1 MQYEVKDQS
10 AVEKMAKKVLG
21 AFFDAVKKV
30 IDRFS
35 AKKAQS
41 ARMVPGTFFNR
52 NWKRVLG
59 IVMLAAIGLLS
70 ILIYWNSHLYYRALK
85 TEDEGEK
92 IRLLEKAGRVY
103 SLNELVYHELGKLYF
118 ERGVKN
124 LNDVVQM
131 AGNIQRAVRSYER
144 SIRLDPASKYTHF
157 NYAQAVQYMGYIP
170 ESSRSDA
177 AGGSGDASMG
187 ASLYSEVFEEYRKAA
202 LLAGHNSQIYFEV
215 GRIFL
220 SQWSVLSEEDKE
232 FALDFLRRV
241 MERKDSARLRS
252 LMYNWEM
259 NVKDYD
265 VIDAVIPEDIQMYRM
280 YAKFLGEKS
289 LSREERQRYL
299 AKVDFLEFERAKNE
313 YSLGEN
319 AFLYLKVKDAFK
331 YYQSF
336 VNGIGRIRFYQDLTG
351 EKQIDDAGLDEML
364 KSAYLKLAKCR
375 IAEGRPLSEVEGYL
389 RKYLEMEKSTSVCGE
404 LESYLR
410 KRGLIKEK
418 LGAEFDDLGQLAF
431 EALLYFKQ
439 SRYREIMRVWELME
453 KSFVVVPDENKKDY
467 VEFLMIVGNSY
478 QKVDFI
484 YNAEEVYKQALEI
497 EPKNL
502 NVLLRLR
509 VNYERLNEE
518 KNLREV
524 NKKIDG
530 ILSLREDAV
539 RRPLIRKGRT
549 FSKDLVL
556 DGKDAVLELHFKGDW
571 EEGKVRIG
579 ARGAEMERGVRSDEA
594 GAREAVGFVDDA
606 KTKGSIAV
614 VANKDAIWMAAET
627 APLITIVFNG
637 RVVWEDYLKDENG
650 VVSVRLD
657 TKIGSNRLTVTPLS
671 RDVELVS
678 LNWDAVSSM

>member
-1 MQYEVKDQS
+1 MQS
-10 AVEKMAKKVLG
+10 AVKKL
-21 AFFDAVKKV
+21 VKKV
-30 IDRFS
+30 IGKFS
-35 AKKAQS
+35 IKKVQS
-41 ARMVPGTFFNR
+41 GKNVPGAFFNK
-52 NWKRVLG
+52 NWKRALG
-59 IVMLAAIGLLS
+59 IVMLAAAAVLS
-70 ILIYWNSHLYYRALK
+70 ILIYWNSHLYYSAVK
-85 TEDEGEK
+85 NEDEGEK

-103 SLNELVYHELGKLYF
+103 SLNELVYYKLGEAYF
-118 ERGVKN
+118 ERGVKS
-124 LNDVVQM
+124 LDDSVQM

-177 AGGSGDASMG
+177 AGGSGDASVDR
-187 ASLYSEVFEEYRKAA
+187 SLYSKVFEEYRKAA

-220 SQWSVLSEEDKE
+220 SQWPVLSEDDRE
-232 FALDFLRRV
+232 FAIDFLRRV
-241 MERKDSARLRS
+241 MESKDRARLRS
-252 LMYNWEM
+252 LMHNWEM
-259 NVKDYD
+259 NVRDYD
-265 VIDAVIPEDIQMYRM
+265 IIDAVIPEDIQMYTM

-289 LSREERQRYL
+289 LSRDERRKYM
-299 AKVDFLEFERAKNE
+299 AKIDFLEYERAKNE

-331 YYQSF
+331 HYQSF
-336 VNGIGRIRFYQDLTG
+336 VNGIGRIRFYQDLIG
-351 EKQIDDAGLDEML
+351 EKQIDGVGLDEML

-375 IAEGRPLSEVEGYL
+375 IAEGRPLSGEVEGYL
-389 RKYLEMEKSTSVCGE
+389 HKYLEMEKSTSVCGE

-418 LGAEFDDLGQLAF
+418 LGAGFDDLGQLAF

-467 VEFLMIVGNSY
+467 VEFLRIVGNSY

-484 YNAEEVYKQALEI
+484 YNAEEVYKKALEI
-497 EPKNL
+497 EPENL

-518 KNLREV
+518 DNLEEV

-530 ILSLREDAV
+530 ILSLREDAL

-556 DGKDAVLELHFKGDW
+556 DGRDTVLGLHFKPNW
-571 EEGKVRIG
+571 E
-579 ARGAEMERGVRSDEA
+579 
-594 GAREAVGFVDDA
+594 
-606 KTKGSIAV
+606 
-614 VANKDAIWMAAET
+614 AET
-627 APLITIVFNG
+627 APLIVIVFNG
-637 RVVWEDYLKDENG
+637 RVVWEDYLKDESG

-657 TKIGSNRLTVTPLS
+657 TKIGSNRLTVTPLN

-678 LNWDAVSSM
+678 LNWNVVSSMQ

>member
-1 MQYEVKDQS
+1 MQYEVK
-10 AVEKMAKKVLG
+10 KL
-21 AFFDAVKKV
+21 VKKV
-30 IDRFS
+30 IGEFS
-35 AKKAQS
+35 IKKVQS
-41 ARMVPGTFFNR
+41 GKNVLGTSFNK

-59 IVMLAAIGLLS
+59 IGVLAAAAVLS
-70 ILIYWNSHLYYRALK
+70 ILIYWNSHLYYRAVK
-85 TEDEGEK
+85 TEDEGQK
-92 IRLLEKAGRVY
+92 IRLLEKAGRAY
-103 SLNELVYHELGKLYF
+103 SLNELVYYEMGKLYF
-118 ERGVKN
+118 ERGVKS
-124 LNDVVQM
+124 LDDSVQM
-131 AGNIQRAVRSYER
+131 AGNIKKAARSYER
-144 SIRLDPASKYTHF
+144 SIRLDPASKYAHF

-170 ESSRSDA
+170 ESTHSDA
-177 AGGSGDASMG
+177 AGGSGDASAG
-187 ASLYSEVFEEYRKAA
+187 RNLYSKVFEEYRKAA

-220 SQWSVLSEEDKE
+220 SQWQILSEEDKE

-241 MERKDSARLRS
+241 MESKNGVRLQS
-252 LMYNWEM
+252 LMHNWEM
-259 NVKDYD
+259 NVRDYD
-265 VIDAVIPEDIQMYRM
+265 VIDAVIPEDIQMYGM

-299 AKVDFLEFERAKNE
+299 AKVDFLEFKKAKNE

-331 YYQSF
+331 HYQSF
-336 VNGIGRIRFYQDLTG
+336 VNGVGRIRFYQDFIG
-351 EKQIDDAGLDEML
+351 EKQIDGAGLDEML

-375 IAEGRPLSEVEGYL
+375 IAEGRPLKEVEGYL

-467 VEFLMIVGNSY
+467 VEFLRIVGDSY

-484 YNAEEVYKQALEI
+484 YNAEEVYKKALEI
-497 EPKNL
+497 EPENL
-502 NVLLRLR
+502 RVLLRLR

-518 KNLREV
+518 DNLKEM

-530 ILSLREDAV
+530 ILSLREDVV

-549 FSKDLVL
+549 FSKDLIL
-556 DGKDAVLELHFKGDW
+556 DGRDTVFELHFKRDW
-571 EEGKVRIG
+571 EAGKVRIG
-579 ARGAEMERGVRSDEA
+579 TRSEELGRIASMDEA
-594 GAREAVGFVDDA
+594 GAREAMGYVDDA
-606 KTKGSIAV
+606 KAKGLMAV
-614 VANKDAIWMAAET
+614 VANEDAIWTAAET

-650 VVSVRLD
+650 VVSLRLG
-657 TKIGSNRLTVTPLS
+657 TKIGNNRLTVTPLN
-671 RDVELVS
+671 RDVELTA
-678 LNWDAVSSM
+678 LNWDAVSSRQ

>member
-1 MQYEVKDQS
+1 MQDEEKDHS
-10 AVEKMAKKVLG
+10 EVEKMAKKVLG
-21 AFFDAVKKV
+21 AFFDA
-30 IDRFS
+30 
-35 AKKAQS
+35 A
-41 ARMVPGTFFNR
+41 FFNK

-59 IVMLAAIGLLS
+59 IVMLAVAAVLS
-70 ILIYWNSHLYYRALK
+70 ILIYWNSHLYYRAK
-85 TEDEGEK
+85 KNEDEGRK
-92 IRLLEKAGRVY
+92 IRLLERAGRIY
-103 SLNELVYHELGKLYF
+103 SLNELVYYELGKLYF
-118 ERGVKN
+118 ERGVKS
-124 LNDVVQM
+124 LNDVVVM
-131 AGNIQRAVRSYER
+131 AENIQRAARSYER
-144 SIRLDPASKYTHF
+144 SIRLDPASKYAHF

-170 ESSRSDA
+170 ESSRTDA
-177 AGGSGDASMG
+177 SGGSGNVSVDR
-187 ASLYSEVFEEYRKAA
+187 SLYSKVFEEYRKAA

-232 FALDFLRRV
+232 FALDFLQEV
-241 MERKDSARLRS
+241 MKSKDRARLRS
-252 LMYNWEM
+252 LMHNWEM
-259 NVKDYD
+259 NVRDYD
-265 VIDAVIPEDIQMYRM
+265 VIDAVLPEDIQTYRM

-289 LSREERQRYL
+289 LSREERQKYM

-331 YYQSF
+331 HYQSF
-336 VNGIGRIRFYQDLTG
+336 VNGIGRIRFYQNFKG
-351 EKQIDDAGLDEML
+351 EKQIDGVGLDEML

-375 IAEGRPLSEVEGYL
+375 IAEGRPLSGEVESYL

-418 LGAEFDDLGQLAF
+418 LGAEFDDLEQLAF

-453 KSFVVVPDENKKDY
+453 KSFVVVPAEKKKDY
-467 VEFLMIVGNSY
+467 VEFLRIVGDSY

-484 YNAEEVYKQALEI
+484 YNAEEVYKKALEI
-497 EPKNL
+497 EPENL

-518 KNLREV
+518 KNLGEV

-530 ILSLREDAV
+530 ILSLREDSV

-549 FSKDLVL
+549 FLKDLVL
-556 DGKDAVLELHFKGDW
+556 DGRDMVLDLHFKGDW
-571 EEGKVRIG
+571 E
-579 ARGAEMERGVRSDEA
+579 
-594 GAREAVGFVDDA
+594 
-606 KTKGSIAV
+606 
-614 VANKDAIWMAAET
+614 AET
-627 APLITIVFNG
+627 TPLITIVFNG
-637 RVVWEDYLKDENG
+637 RVLWEDYLKDEGG
-650 VVSVRLD
+650 VVSVKLT
-657 TKIGSNRLTVTPLS
+657 TKVGNNRLSVTPLN

-678 LNWDAVSSM
+678 LNWDAVSSMQ